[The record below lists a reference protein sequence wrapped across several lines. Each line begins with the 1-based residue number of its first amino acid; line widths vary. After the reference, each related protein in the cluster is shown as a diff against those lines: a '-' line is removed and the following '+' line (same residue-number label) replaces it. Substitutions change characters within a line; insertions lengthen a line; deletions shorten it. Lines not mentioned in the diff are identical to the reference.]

1 MKPRILVVGEDGF
14 NGEVAHFVINRD
26 YGDALSAAGAL
37 PLLALDTLHA
47 EAYLPLC
54 HGLFL
59 TGGPDMH
66 CARYG
71 EIYEKR
77 EDFPPFS
84 RTRDDLDF
92 ILCRLFLA
100 AGRPV
105 FGVGRGM
112 QVLNVALG
120 GSLHRDVPD
129 HPGADTAG
137 DAVHTPAVFGCHDIK
152 TAPGSR
158 VAAALGAALTV
169 NSCHHQAV
177 KALGAGLKAT
187 AHAPDGVIEAI
198 EHERLPAFAV
208 QWHPE
213 RREADPRLFETCV
226 GLCREVTL

>member
-1 MKPRILVVGEDGF
+1 MKARILVVGEDGF
-14 NGEVAHFVINRD
+14 NGEVMHFVINRD
-26 YGDALSAAGAL
+26 YGAALSAAGAL

-47 EAYLPLC
+47 ADYLPLC

-59 TGGPDMH
+59 TGGPDIH

-71 EIYEKR
+71 DIYEKR

-100 AGRPV
+100 AKRPI

-120 GSLHRDVPD
+120 GTLHRDVPE

-137 DAVHTPAVFGCHDIK
+137 DAVHTPAVLASHPIE
-152 TAPGSR
+152 TLPGSCL
-158 VAAALGAALTV
+158 ANILGRELTV
-169 NSCHHQAV
+169 NSCHHQAI
-177 KALGAGLKAT
+177 KTLGAGLKAT
-187 AHAPDGVIEAI
+187 AHAPDGIIEAI
-198 EHERLPAFAV
+198 EHESLPVFGV

-213 RREADPRLFETCV
+213 RQEADSRIFDSFVKRC
-226 GLCREVTL
+226 GEVTL